1 MSKWNGLL
9 SASGILSRPTGDEMT
24 EELKNES
31 ELHLTMDFASARAQS
46 NRKALLALMAAL
58 RTEEEV
64 IGQGGGEKAAEA
76 QHGKGRLTVRE
87 RLKLLL
93 DEETEFLEL
102 GLWAAQ
108 GMYAEYGGAPGA
120 GVVTG
125 LGRVSGRLCMIVAN
139 DATVKA
145 GAFFPMTAKK
155 VLRAQTIAMENRIPT
170 IYLVDSSGV
179 FLPLQEDVFP
189 DTDDFGRIFRNN
201 AVMSSQGIPQIT
213 AIMGMCVA
221 GGAYLP
227 VMTDTVL
234 MTEGSGLFLA
244 GPSLVQAAI
253 GQKTGPEELGGAAM
267 HAAIS
272 GTVDFREP
280 NDHLCLAR
288 LRSLVAKMGERKGEA
303 PGPQVFRR
311 REFDAARDAPKFAAE
326 DVYGLLNPEP
336 GSSNVYDMREVIAR
350 IVDRSEFDEYKA
362 EFGRTVLC
370 GYAWIGGRAVGIVA
384 NQKINQNQTVSMGP
398 AAGMTQ
404 MEVGG
409 VIYTESAQ
417 KAARFIMD
425 CNQNLVPLIFL
436 HDVNGFMV
444 GKEAEWSGIIRA
456 GAKMVSAVSTSVVPK
471 ISVIVGGSFGAGHY
485 AMCGKAYDPRFLFAW
500 PTACYAVMSG
510 ASAAATLAEVRARQL
525 ERGGKTLTETEKTA
539 IYEEIRAT
547 YDAQAD
553 PRYGAARLWIDAI
566 IDPARTRDLLIQA
579 LEACALNP
587 DVPRFNPGVLQ
598 T

>member
-1 MSKWNGLL
+1 MTDDGKFENGLK
-9 SASGILSRPTGDEMT
+9 SALDPQAT
-24 EELKNES
+24 
-31 ELHLTMDFASARAQS
+31 RAKANGQ
-46 NRKALLALMAAL
+46 ALLALMAAL
-58 RTEEEV
+58 RAEEDS
-64 IGQGGGEKAAEA
+64 IRLGGGAKAAEA
-76 QHGKGRLTVRE
+76 QRAKGRLTVRE

-93 DEETEFLEL
+93 DEGTELLEL
-102 GLWAAQ
+102 GLWAAH

-125 LGRVSGRLCMIVAN
+125 LGRVCGRLCMIIAN

-155 VLRAQTIAMENRIPT
+155 VLRAQTIALENRIPT
-170 IYLVDSSGV
+170 LYLVDSAGV

-189 DTDDFGRIFRNN
+189 DTDDFGRVFRNN
-201 AVMSSQGIPQIT
+201 AVMSSLGVPQIT

-253 GQKTGPEELGGAAM
+253 GQKTEAEELGGATM
-267 HAAIS
+267 HAEIS
-272 GTVDFREP
+272 GTVDFKEP
-280 NDHLCLAR
+280 DDAACLAR
-288 LRSLVAKMGERKGEA
+288 LRSLVGKIGT
-303 PGPQVFRR
+303 RR
-311 REFDAARDAPKFAAE
+311 GTNLASDAFDRIEFDEQRDAPRFAAE
-326 DVYGLLNPEP
+326 DLYGLLNPGP
-336 GSSNVYDMREVIAR
+336 GASNVYDMREVIAR

-362 EFGRTVLC
+362 DFGRTVLC
-370 GYAWIGGRAVGIVA
+370 GYARIGGRAVGIVA
-384 NQKINQNQTVSMGP
+384 NQKTNQSQTVAMGP
-398 AAGMTQ
+398 SAGTKRI
-404 MEVGG
+404 EVGG

-425 CNQNLVPLIFL
+425 CNQSLVPLVFL

-444 GKEAEWSGIIRA
+444 GKDAEWSGIIRA

-471 ISVIVGGSFGAGHY
+471 ITVIVGGSFGAGHY

-500 PTACYAVMSG
+500 PTARYAVMSG
-510 ASAAATLAEVRARQL
+510 TSAAITLAEVRAKQM
-525 ERGGKTLTETEKTA
+525 ERGGKVLSEVEKKA
-539 IYEEIRAT
+539 LYDEIKVT

-566 IDPARTRDLLIQA
+566 IDPTRTRDVLMTA